1 MPGMRMACAISGMV
15 AVHARHAVFTALS
28 GVPGVVRA
36 EVELGR
42 AEVWFTPGRTFD
54 VAEAELIAAIEA
66 AGYLV
71 TETWALKTDLPTIQ
85 NQD

>member
-1 MPGMRMACAISGMV
+1 MRMACAISGMV

-28 GVPGVVRA
+28 GVPGIVRA

-42 AEVWFTPGRTFD
+42 AEVWFTPGTSFAA
-54 VAEAELIAAIEA
+54 AEAALIAAIEA

-71 TETWALKTDLPTIQ
+71 TETWALKTHLPTVQ
-85 NQD
+85 EAD